1 MKWANV
7 RLTWVWPAIAL
18 AGAVLAGSWIV
29 RQMREEVAVFVVD
42 QGRIDEWVE
51 RRGVTRLPEVVEI
64 TMPATAR
71 LAPIT
76 VEVGQ
81 TVRKGD
87 VVARLVRKDIDLA
100 LARAQHAADELEAAW
115 REARDQQLE
124 LDLKKQAGLSV
135 SAMQQLVAAAKAR
148 TEESKQA
155 LVSIGRILERTR
167 KLTREEV
174 RSEDELDRTEIDFIR
189 FRSQY
194 EQDQHTQQAL
204 ELLQQATALL
214 PAVVDDYIRRR
225 GLAAAK
231 VEKQLQRARAGLEES
246 RLLLERSQ
254 MTSPI
259 DGVILSRATTNE
271 KVVPEGTVL
280 LRIGDL
286 SRLEARVDVLT
297 QEALRI
303 SEGNRVELEVGGG
316 RPESVFH
323 WKGHV
328 ARIDPEGFTK
338 VSSLGIE
345 QQRVWVTI
353 RFDPETRT
361 ELLSRKMGAGYRVR
375 ARILTGSRN
384 KVLRIPRTALFRSE
398 TGRWEVWVARSGK
411 LQRSAVEIGL
421 ANDRWAEVRKGLS
434 AGDQVIVAPH
444 TRLVTGQRVVT
455 RVIKPSWLDPRS
467 REP

>member
-1 MKWANV
+1 M
-7 RLTWVWPAIAL
+7 
-18 AGAVLAGSWIV
+18 AGWWIV

-42 QGRIDEWVE
+42 RGRIDEWVE

-76 VEVGQ
+76 AEVGQ

-100 LARAQHAADELEAAW
+100 LARAQHAA
-115 REARDQQLE
+115 
-124 LDLKKQAGLSV
+124 
-135 SAMQQLVAAAKAR
+135 
-148 TEESKQA
+148 EE
-155 LVSIGRILERTR
+155 
-167 KLTREEV
+167 
-174 RSEDELDRTEIDFIR
+174 
-189 FRSQY
+189 
-194 EQDQHTQQAL
+194 
-204 ELLQQATALL
+204 
-214 PAVVDDYIRRR
+214 
-225 GLAAAK
+225 
-231 VEKQLQRARAGLEES
+231 
-246 RLLLERSQ
+246 
-254 MTSPI
+254 
-259 DGVILSRATTNE
+259 
-271 KVVPEGTVL
+271 
-280 LRIGDL
+280 
-286 SRLEARVDVLT
+286 LEARVDVLT

-303 SEGNRVELEVGGG
+303 SEGSRVELEVDGG

-345 QQRVWVTI
+345 QQRVWITI
-353 RFDPETRT
+353 RFDPETRK

-398 TGRWEVWVARSGK
+398 AGRWEVWLARSGK

-455 RVIKPSWLDPRS
+455 RVIKPSRLDPHS